1 MQLSAAIGAFLHQ
14 LAEVRLA
21 SPHTVAGYARDLRD
35 FLHRQGDMP
44 VAGITRRH
52 VHDWLVALHA
62 SGLAAASIARHL
74 SAMRSFL
81 DAAVEAGWCEQ
92 NIAHGLKAPKL
103 PRRLPRAVSPEQT
116 GLLLTRTDARSE
128 WRDMA
133 LLGVMYGCG
142 LRVSE
147 AVGLNLTD
155 LSMEMAEIRVL
166 GKGRKVR
173 IVPVPAG
180 VLGLLQRYLEDRSGR
195 TDEQALFLNRFG
207 RRLSVR
213 TVQRMLKRRA
223 LSVGADVS
231 VTPHRLRHAFA
242 TQLLSGGVDL
252 RAIQEL
258 LGHASLTTTERYT
271 HLDITG
277 LTRAYDKAH
286 PRVRRQ

>member
-1 MQLSAAIGAFLHQ
+1 
-14 LAEVRLA
+14 
-21 SPHTVAGYARDLRD
+21 
-35 FLHRQGDMP
+35 
-44 VAGITRRH
+44 
-52 VHDWLVALHA
+52 
-62 SGLAAASIARHL
+62 
-74 SAMRSFL
+74 MRSFL

-116 GLLLTRTDARSE
+116 GLLLTRTDTRTE
-128 WRDMA
+128 LRDMA

-155 LSMEMAEIRVL
+155 LSVEAAELRVL
-166 GKGRKVR
+166 GKGRKER
-173 IVPVPAG
+173 IVPVPDG
-180 VLGLLQRYLEDRSGR
+180 VLRLLRAWLASREPAA
-195 TDEQALFLNRFG
+195 DEQAIFLNRFG
-207 RRLSVR
+207 RRLSAR
-213 TVQRMLKRRA
+213 SVQRMLKQRA
-223 LSVGADVS
+223 LSVGADIS

-271 HLDITG
+271 HLDIAG

-286 PRVRRQ
+286 PRARRQ